1 MTASDPLLR
10 ALRGRA
16 EKHGGDALLVE
27 AADEIESLRAD
38 RDRSQ
43 ITTLVDI
50 RYAVGDDGKRM
61 QAELVE
67 YIKGIVAERDR
78 LRERIEQY
86 QRFEMFV
93 VGEGAWARFLALEEK
108 IFGHKPLSDDYKNL
122 VDRLKRN
129 RKVVEED

>member
-78 LRERIEQY
+78 LREL
-86 QRFEMFV
+86 
-93 VGEGAWARFLALEEK
+93 GAPMPGRT
-108 IFGHKPLSDDYKNL
+108 S
-122 VDRLKRN
+122 
-129 RKVVEED
+129 